1 MTIRPWINFALFSL
15 PVLALGAVVAFLFVR
30 STDLDSSTETMMAG
44 DRRGQEMLEVVGEL
58 LSEDV
63 LAGIL
68 VERDDWSNP
77 DGAHLSNAIVLELE
91 RVPGCVEVR
100 SLTTTT
106 YPGLENK
113 KPILKQLLPLEVD
126 HPSQWAER
134 RAFLTSH
141 PLSKNFILSED
152 GKLALFIGVYQRPM
166 KTHAQREAFRQ
177 EIQRAIEPFRP
188 VAGDPN
194 DPADPDIP
202 GLQIDIIGLELAQAE
217 IVGQF
222 LSDGKRYGIGFLLL
236 ASLFVLVVFRNPF
249 IWLLL
254 LGYLVFGLGVLAA
267 VFWLNGHLPNLY
279 TAILL
284 PLVMGLQLTFLTHLF
299 SAWQSRLKRGLA
311 PNAALDQAL
320 REVLAPSL
328 VAAITTVIG
337 LVSLM
342 LSPVEIVRSIGL
354 FGAQAVALMFIGTF
368 LPALVMRACNRPAKI
383 FEAPSSRPES
393 SRWFARKAPAL
404 LVIIAACVALP
415 GLRSV
420 KPDIRALEFIDPGTE
435 TWRAADLINRRMGGL
450 YMFELSLEFDK
461 PYGAQEVRM
470 LKFQEALRR
479 EIGDIEGVGEAYGY
493 SQIFTLLNYELKN
506 GRADYSTLP
515 GMLSMFLVKT
525 TVNTFAFPYK
535 SRLQNDDA
543 SRVSLFVRSAD
554 MPSKQYLGII
564 ERVLEAAERL
574 KPEGVTITPRNG
586 VQSFLS
592 GQQEIVDS
600 LTRTLGVSLLAV
612 FLCLC
617 ILWRSL
623 RCGLAGLLVALPAL
637 IVMGGLM
644 GYLDVSLNAV
654 TVMLC
659 ALILGIA
666 VDDAVHV
673 IDLFRKQRHR
683 FERSIDAAGWAVR
696 EKLQA
701 MFCTTAILVSLFGLL
716 ALSSFPPVA
725 AFGLL
730 AAIALVTAFLSALFL
745 LPALL
750 ALLYPRSV

>member
-1 MTIRPWINFALFSL
+1 VTVRPWILFGLFSL
-15 PVLALGAVVAFLFVR
+15 PVLLLGAVVSLLFVQ
-30 STDLDSSTETMMAG
+30 STDFDSSTETMMAG

-63 LAGIL
+63 LAGVL
-68 VERDDWSNP
+68 VERDNWCNA
-77 DGAHLSNAIVLELE
+77 DGAFLSNAIVLELE
-91 RVPGCVEVR
+91 RIPGCTEVR

-106 YPGLENK
+106 YPGLVNK
-113 KPILKQLLPLEVD
+113 KPVLKELLPLSVD
-126 HPSQWAER
+126 NPAKWVER
-134 RAFLTSH
+134 KAFLTSH

-152 GKLALFIGVYQRPM
+152 GKLAMFIGVYQRPM
-166 KTHAQREAFRQ
+166 ETHAQREAFRQ
-177 EIQRAIEPFRP
+177 EIQAALEPLRP
-188 VAGDPN
+188 VDGDP
-194 DPADPDIP
+194 DS
-202 GLQIDIIGLELAQAE
+202 GLQVDIIGLELAQAE

-222 LSDGKRYGIGFLLL
+222 LRDGKRYGIGFLLL

-249 IWLLL
+249 IWILL

-267 VFWLNGHLPNLY
+267 VFWFNQHLPNLY
-279 TAILL
+279 TAILI

-299 SAWQSRLKRGLA
+299 SAWQSRLKRGVA
-311 PNAALDQAL
+311 PNASLDQAL

-354 FGAQAVALMFIGTF
+354 FGAQAVALMFLGTF
-368 LPALVMRACNRPAKI
+368 LPALVMRLCH
-383 FEAPSSRPES
+383 RPEQAFAAPQT
-393 SRWFARKAPAL
+393 RPVGGHFFARRAPAIL
-404 LVIIAACVALP
+404 LVLAACAAVP
-415 GLRSV
+415 GLRLV
-420 KPDIRALEFIDPGTE
+420 EPDIRALEFIDPGTE

-450 YMFELSLEFDK
+450 YMFELSLEFER
-461 PYGAQEVRM
+461 PYGAQEVPM
-470 LKFQEALRR
+470 LKFQEELRR
-479 EIGDIEGVGEAYGY
+479 EIAAIDGVGEAYGY

-506 GRADYSTLP
+506 GKSDYSTLP
-515 GMLSMFLVKT
+515 GMLSMFLVKS
-525 TVNTFAFPYK
+525 TVNTFNFPYK
-535 SRLQNDDA
+535 TRLQNEDA
-543 SRVSLFVRSAD
+543 SRVSMFVRSAD
-554 MPSKQYLGII
+554 MPSKQYLSII
-564 ERVLEAAERL
+564 ERVIEAAERL
-574 KPEGVTITPRNG
+574 RPEGVTITPRNG
-586 VQSFLS
+586 VQSFLA

-600 LTRTLGVSLLAV
+600 LSRTLGVSLLAV

-617 ILWRSL
+617 LLWRSL

-637 IVMGGLM
+637 LVMGGLM

-683 FERSIDAAGWAVR
+683 FASSIEAAGWAVR
-696 EKLQA
+696 EKFQA

-716 ALSSFPPVA
+716 AVSSFPPVA

-730 AAIALVTAFLSALFL
+730 AAIALVTAFLSAIFM

-750 ALLYPRSV
+750 SVLFR

>member
-1 MTIRPWINFALFSL
+1 VTVRPWLQFALFSL
-15 PVLALGAVVAFLFVR
+15 PVLALGAIVAFLFVR

-63 LAGIL
+63 LAGVL
-68 VERDDWSNP
+68 VERDDWCNP
-77 DGAHLSNAIVLELE
+77 DGAFLSNAIVLELE
-91 RVPGCVEVR
+91 RIPGCVEVR

-106 YPGLENK
+106 YPGLENN

-126 HPSQWAER
+126 DPGQWAER
-134 RAFLTSH
+134 KAFLTSH

-166 KTHAQREAFRQ
+166 DTHERREAFRR
-177 EIQRAIEPFRP
+177 EIQNAIEPLRP
-188 VAGDPN
+188 VDGDPGS
-194 DPADPDIP
+194 
-202 GLQIDIIGLELAQAE
+202 GLRVEVIGLELAQAE

-222 LSDGKRYGIGFLLL
+222 LRDGKRYGIGFLLL

-249 IWLLL
+249 IWLIL
-254 LGYLVFGLGVLAA
+254 LGYLLFGLGVLAA

-311 PNAALDQAL
+311 SNAALDHAL

-342 LSPVEIVRSIGL
+342 LSPVEIVRTIGW
-354 FGAQAVALMFIGTF
+354 FGAQAVALMFVGTF
-368 LPALVMRACNRPAKI
+368 LPAVLMRFCNRPQQA
-383 FEAPSSRPES
+383 FESATSRPEGG
-393 SRWFARKAPAL
+393 RWFARKAPAL
-404 LVIIAACVALP
+404 LLVIAACVALP

-461 PYGAQEVRM
+461 PYGAQSLAM

-479 EIGDIEGVGEAYGY
+479 EIAAIDGVGEAYGY

-506 GRADYSTLP
+506 GKADYSTLP

-525 TVNTFAFPYK
+525 TVNTFDFPYK

-564 ERVLEAAERL
+564 ERVLDAAERL

-586 VQSFLS
+586 VQSFLA

-617 ILWRSL
+617 LLWRSL

-644 GYLDVSLNAV
+644 GYLDVSLNAI

-683 FERSIDAAGWAVR
+683 FARSIDAAGWAVR
-696 EKLQA
+696 EKFQA

-730 AAIALVTAFLSALFL
+730 AAVALVTAFLSAMFM
-745 LPALL
+745 LPGLL
-750 ALLYPRSV
+750 ALLYPR